1 MRHARVAG
9 VFLLTM
15 AAASIFLGLVQAQQ
29 IHRNGF
35 ETRQTCWI
43 KGGADSAFRE
53 IVHDDADMVDPAD
66 HRARTLSHSAHPF
79 LRSCCRGGPLPFRA
93 GDPSSDRLTLR
104 PAGRYNEARLAAG
117 RFFCCLPEG
126 ART

>member
-53 IVHDDADMVDPAD
+53 IVHDITDAMQRTGQYSEHLQINAEQGTKIYYYYPTSKAPIGDELSLNLWL
-66 HRARTLSHSAHPF
+66 RAN
-79 LRSCCRGGPLPFRA
+79 
-93 GDPSSDRLTLR
+93 R
-104 PAGRYNEARLAAG
+104 PGMQLMARLV
-117 RFFCCLPEG
+117 LPKE
-126 ART
+126 RN